1 MLVIASGVFTPVVA
15 YMGVGTVEDQLRW
28 RYGPLQSSVG
38 GWHVANSSHNGPW
51 GFEVLPLR
59 IQEGGEAFWVR
70 TVLVGTLVP
79 GLQSVVE
86 VRRVDM

>member
-59 IQEGGEAFWVR
+59 IQEGGGGFVGQDGAGWNSGTWVAK
-70 TVLVGTLVP
+70 
-79 GLQSVVE
+79 
-86 VRRVDM
+86 RR